1 MANNKNFL
9 AMLIMVLVFGMAV
22 VGCDNDSTGGD
33 NDKSLD
39 GYWRGNS
46 TSAIYIINI
55 EDNDIYIETRSGS
68 GYVDGVIIY
77 KAPNFTI
84 LTEEGRTIR
93 GTYKLDADTLVISTT
108 DSRYLYLNGWY
119 YKLVF

>member
-1 MANNKNFL
+1 
-9 AMLIMVLVFGMAV
+9 MLIIVLVFGMAV
-22 VGCDNDSTGGD
+22 VGCGNDSTGGD

-55 EDNDIYIETRSGS
+55 EDNDVYIETRSGS